1 MAYVP
6 AVLRFPFPSSL
17 QPWPLNDDIPMAATV
32 LALVDTPANIVA
44 HRLTLSEQL
53 QFPLVPTVVPKLP
66 VNATRGFVSG
76 VPAGIHLVN
85 LFVRNGGVEGDL
97 DAVTAPAGSSSQL
110 VVRLHHAIESG
121 EGGGP
126 VNVDLAALFVNGTV
140 SNVVEKTLTL
150 QWDKAT
156 HVRQQWPTQELSAGG
171 WGGVGDGGVWLV
183 DWWML
188 G

>member
-1 MAYVP
+1 M
-6 AVLRFPFPSSL
+6 
-17 QPWPLNDDIPMAATV
+17 
-32 LALVDTPANIVA
+32 
-44 HRLTLSEQL
+44 
-53 QFPLVPTVVPKLP
+53 
-66 VNATRGFVSG
+66 
-76 VPAGIHLVN
+76 
-85 LFVRNGGVEGDL
+85 EGDL
-97 DAVTAPAGSSSQL
+97 DAVAAPAGSSSQL

-171 WGGVGDGGVWLV
+171 VCGWRGMVEWWDGGVWCRLTPLCG
-183 DWWML
+183 L
-188 G
+188 GMTM